1 MADEWRVEVELR
13 EEGHGLS
20 LGERLRTVD
29 LDDDAREKLGDRVV
43 VTRDGS
49 RLFLYARSE
58 AEAKAASDV
67 IRQLAAEDE
76 IEAAST
82 LTRWDEEAEAWVA
95 PDGSPASPGAA
106 DEPEGA
112 GEAEWEARIV
122 LPSVRKAFEVARSLR
137 DEGLEVRRRWR
148 FVLALAPSEEAA
160 TDLATRL
167 RAEVPDAESIDVE
180 RASGVTHPVFVM
192 LGAHEPEIARDLGL

>member
-1 MADEWRVEVELR
+1 MTDSAPMADEWRVEVGLQ

-20 LGERLRTVD
+20 LGERLRTLD

-106 DEPEGA
+106 DEPA
-112 GEAEWEARIV
+112 GT
-122 LPSVRKAFEVARSLR
+122 
-137 DEGLEVRRRWR
+137 G
-148 FVLALAPSEEAA
+148 
-160 TDLATRL
+160 
-167 RAEVPDAESIDVE
+167 
-180 RASGVTHPVFVM
+180 
-192 LGAHEPEIARDLGL
+192 